1 MYNMQNRYQNYDG
14 QIIDLKTG
22 EIVDLK
28 QIKQVIEMSLYDKY
42 IESAQTLIELNQDV
56 NFRLVTA
63 KNGESYSCV
72 NVKEGYH
79 FVKVFKV
86 DVRRMLE
93 TFDISLST
101 RGFIYT
107 CLAYLHFPTNS
118 IVIDGECP
126 SIEKLCSICKIG
138 KSKLYEILKELEQYE
153 IIKRKKVNGQMVI
166 YMNPFLHSTG
176 LVHEDTYKMFK
187 DSGYNPYK

>member
-1 MYNMQNRYQNYDG
+1 MQNRYQNYDG
-14 QIIDLKTG
+14 QIVDLKTG
-22 EIVDLK
+22 EIVDLE
-28 QIKQVIEMSLYDKY
+28 QIKQAIEISLYDKY

-93 TFDISLST
+93 TFKPSHYARS
-101 RGFIYT
+101 FIYT
-107 CLAYLHFPTNS
+107 FLSYVHFPTNS

-126 SIEKLCSICKIG
+126 SIEKLCEVFDVK
-138 KSKLYEILKELEQYE
+138 KTKLYETLKELEQYE
-153 IIKRKKVNGQMVI
+153 IIKRKKINGKLVI
-166 YMNPFLHSTG
+166 YINPFLHSTG

-187 DSGYNPYK
+187 DSGYNPYNK